1 MTAQAIPNEVVSTTE
16 WTDICSLY
24 EITGD
29 TGVCALYNDEQVAI
43 FRLRQSEDLYAI
55 SNFDPFSKTNIL
67 SRGLLGSVDEKL
79 FVASPLYKQKF
90 NLATGEC
97 LDDDSVT
104 LKTYQV
110 RVDDGLVQI
119 RQAS

>member
-1 MTAQAIPNEVVSTTE
+1 MTAQAIPNEVASTTE

-43 FRLRQSEDLYAI
+43 FRPRQSDDLYAI
-55 SNFDPFSKTNIL
+55 SNFDPFSKANIL
-67 SRGLLGSVDEKL
+67 SRGLLGSTDDKL

-97 LDDDSVT
+97 LDDDSVK
-104 LKTYQV
+104 LKTYKV
-110 RVDDGLVQI
+110 RVDKGFVQL
-119 RQAS
+119 AL